1 MRFETFLAIRYLKA
15 KRKQAFISV
24 ITVISVIGVMMGVM
38 ALIVVLSVMN
48 GFREDLMGK
57 ILGVNS
63 HLVVLSYEGAFLDYD
78 RIARE
83 TRAVEG
89 VVAATP
95 FIYSQVMVN
104 SQGSVSGS
112 VLRGIDTSTAGKVI
126 AIDRMIKRG
135 SLQSLDDLHDGL
147 PAIIMGKELARM
159 LAVQPGDPVTV
170 VSPMGKITPVGRVP
184 QNRKFKVT
192 AIFES
197 GMYEYDATMV
207 YVSLREAQDFL
218 GLDNRATGVEVRVAD
233 VYKAD
238 QVAGAVTKKLG
249 YPYWAKDW
257 KQMNRSLV
265 SALKLE
271 KIAMFVILIMI
282 VLVGALNIISTLVMV
297 VMEKNRDVAI
307 LRAMGATQKSIM
319 AVFMVQGVLVGVVGT
334 LVGLGAGLGLCHLL
348 AKYKF
353 IELPSDVY
361 YISTLP
367 VRVEMLDVVLVIAAA
382 LVISF
387 LATLYPSRHASRL
400 NPVESLRYE

>member
-1 MRFETFLAIRYLKA
+1 MRFEAFLAIRYLKA

-24 ITVISVIGVMMGVM
+24 ITVISVVGVMMGVT

-83 TRAVEG
+83 TSAVEG
-89 VVAATP
+89 VVATTS

-112 VLRGIDTSTAGKVI
+112 VLRGIDTSTAAKVI
-126 AIDRMIKRG
+126 AVDRMIKRG
-135 SLQSLDDLHDGL
+135 SLQSLDALHEGL
-147 PAIIMGKELARM
+147 PAIIVGKELARM
-159 LAVQPGDPVTV
+159 LAVQPGDTVTV
-170 VSPMGKITPVGRVP
+170 VSPMGKLTPLGRVP
-184 QNRKFKVT
+184 QNRKFKIT
-192 AIFES
+192 AIFDS

-207 YVSLREAQDFL
+207 YVSLKEAQDFL
-218 GLDNRATGVEVRVAD
+218 GFDNRATGVEVRVAD
-233 VYKAD
+233 IYKAD
-238 QVAGAVTKKLG
+238 QVGGAVTKRLG

-297 VMEKNRDVAI
+297 VMEKNKDVAI

-319 AVFMVQGVLVGVVGT
+319 TVFMFQGVLVGVVGT
-334 LVGLGAGLGLCHLL
+334 LVGLGTGLGLCHLL

-367 VRVEMLDVVLVIAAA
+367 VRVEMLDVALVIVAAV
-382 LVISF
+382 VISF
-387 LATLYPSRHASRL
+387 LATLYPSWHASRL

>member
-78 RIARE
+78 RIARD
-83 TRAVEG
+83 TSTVEG

-135 SLQSLDDLHDGL
+135 SLQSLDSLHDGL
-147 PAIIMGKELARM
+147 PGIIVGKELARM

-170 VSPMGKITPVGRVP
+170 VSPMGKLTPVGRVP
-184 QNRKFKVT
+184 QNRKFKIT

-207 YVSLREAQDFL
+207 YMSLKEAQDFL

-271 KIAMFVILIMI
+271 KIAMFVILVMI

>member
-1 MRFETFLAIRYLKA
+1 MRFEAFLAIRYLKA

-24 ITVISVIGVMMGVM
+24 ITVISVVGVMMGVT

-63 HLVVLSYEGAFLDYD
+63 HVVVLSYEGAFLDYD
-78 RIARE
+78 RIARD
-83 TRAVEG
+83 TGTVEG
-89 VVAATP
+89 VVATTP

-112 VLRGIDTSTAGKVI
+112 VLRGIDTRTAGKVI
-126 AIDRMIKRG
+126 AMDRMIKRG
-135 SLQSLDDLHDGL
+135 SLQSLDTLHDGL
-147 PAIIMGKELARM
+147 PAIILGKELSRM
-159 LAVQPGDPVTV
+159 LAVQPGDAVTV
-170 VSPMGKITPVGRVP
+170 VSPMGKLTPVGRVP

-192 AIFES
+192 AIFDS

-207 YVSLREAQDFL
+207 YISMKEAQDFL
-218 GLDNRATGVEVRVAD
+218 GLDNRATGVEVKVAD
-233 VYKAD
+233 IYRAD
-238 QVAGAVTKKLG
+238 QVGGAVSKKLG

-297 VMEKNRDVAI
+297 VMEKNKDVAI

-319 AVFMVQGVLVGVVGT
+319 TVFMVQGVLVGVVGT
-334 LVGLGAGLGLCHLL
+334 LVGLASGLGLCHLL

-367 VRVEMLDVVLVIAAA
+367 VRVEMLDVVLVIVAA

-387 LATLYPSRHASRL
+387 LATLYPSWHASRL
-400 NPVESLRYE
+400 DPVESLRYE

>member
-1 MRFETFLAIRYLKA
+1 MRFEAFLAMRYLKA

-24 ITVISVIGVMMGVM
+24 ITVISVVGVMMGVM

-63 HLVVLSYEGAFLDYD
+63 HMVVLSYEGAFLDYE
-78 RIARE
+78 RIAGD
-83 TRAVEG
+83 TSTVEG
-89 VVAATP
+89 VVATTP

-112 VLRGIDTSTAGKVI
+112 VMRGIDTATAGRVI

-135 SLQSLDDLHDGL
+135 SLQSLDTLHDGL
-147 PAIIMGKELARM
+147 PAIIMGKELSRM
-159 LAVQPGDPVTV
+159 LAVQPGDTVTV
-170 VSPMGKITPVGRVP
+170 VSPMGKLTPVGRVP

-207 YVSLREAQDFL
+207 YVSLKEAQDFL
-218 GLDNRATGVEVRVAD
+218 GLDNRATGVEVKATD

-238 QVAGAVTKKLG
+238 QVGSAVSRKLG
-249 YPYWAKDW
+249 YPFWAKDW

-297 VMEKNRDVAI
+297 VMEKNKDVAI
-307 LRAMGATQKSIM
+307 LRAMGATRKNIM
-319 AVFMVQGVLVGVVGT
+319 TVFIFQGVLVGVVGT
-334 LVGLGAGLGLCHLL
+334 LVGLASGLGLCHLL

-387 LATLYPSRHASRL
+387 LATLYPSWHASRL

>member
-1 MRFETFLAIRYLKA
+1 MRFEAFLAIRYLKA

-24 ITVISVIGVMMGVM
+24 ITVISVVGVMMGVM

-78 RIARE
+78 RIARD
-83 TRAVEG
+83 TSSVEG
-89 VVAATP
+89 VVATTP

-104 SQGSVSGS
+104 SQGSISGS
-112 VLRGIDTSTAGKVI
+112 VLRGVDPPTAGKVI
-126 AIDRMIKRG
+126 AIDSMIKRG
-135 SLQSLDDLHDGL
+135 SLQSLDSLHDGL
-147 PAIIMGKELARM
+147 PAIILGKELSRM
-159 LAVQPGDPVTV
+159 LAVQPGDTVTV
-170 VSPMGKITPVGRVP
+170 VSPMGKLTPVGRVP

-192 AIFES
+192 AIFDS

-207 YVSLREAQDFL
+207 YISLKEAQDFL
-218 GLDNRATGVEVRVAD
+218 GLDNRATGVEVKVTD
-233 VYKAD
+233 IYKAD
-238 QVAGAVTKKLG
+238 QVGAAVSTKLG
-249 YPYWAKDW
+249 YPYWTKDW

-297 VMEKNRDVAI
+297 VMEKNKDVAI

-319 AVFMVQGVLVGVVGT
+319 TVFMVQGVLVGVVGT
-334 LVGLGAGLGLCHLL
+334 LVGLASGLGLCHLL

-367 VRVEMLDVVLVIAAA
+367 VRVEMLDIVLVIVAA

-387 LATLYPSRHASRL
+387 LATLYPSWHASRL